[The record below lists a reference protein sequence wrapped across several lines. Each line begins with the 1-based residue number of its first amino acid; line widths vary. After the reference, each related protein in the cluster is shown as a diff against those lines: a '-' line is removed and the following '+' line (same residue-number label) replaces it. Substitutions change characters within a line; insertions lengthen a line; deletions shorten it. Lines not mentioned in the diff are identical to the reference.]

1 MKRRKGENI
10 KARNQKPQIGAGQM
24 FLVVGALLWLAGC
37 YPPNALEQDFGRS
50 VANNIAQQVVNP
62 MAGYDPTPAVGLSP
76 KAAVNTMER
85 YDKSFK
91 GEEKKGMEMKMITG
105 Y

>member
-1 MKRRKGENI
+1 MKTENRRPKTENL
-10 KARNQKPQIGAGQM
+10 AGRM
-24 FLVVGALLWLAGC
+24 FLVLAVLLWLAGC

-50 VANNIAQQVVNP
+50 VASNIAQQVVNP
-62 MAGYDPTPAVGLSP
+62 QAGYDPTPAVGLSS
-76 KAAVNTMER
+76 KAAVNAMER

-91 GEEKKGMEMKMITG
+91 GEEKKAMEMKMITG